1 MPKTYI
7 RKDTGE
13 AFTVFNPSEKSQ
25 KYAYDLHIGID
36 SVSGEKLTTAKKAW
50 RSGYLQ
56 ARKDNAKAYKAKKFK
71 SRDYAKRQKM
81 YNKIFLG

>member
-13 AFTVFNPSEKSQ
+13 AFTIYNPSEKSQ
-25 KYAYDLHIGID
+25 KYAYDLRVGVD
-36 SVSGEKLTTAKKAW
+36 SVSGKKLTTAKKAW

-56 ARKDNAKAYKAKKFK
+56 ARKDNAKAYKAKVKA
-71 SRDYAKRQKM
+71 RNYAKRQEM